1 MDNYLADFENN
12 GGAAKGGRRGFGF
25 KTVLLACLLCSVIS
39 VAVSW
44 GVCTSLLA
52 DNSQVMQNEQ
62 SGSETDLQLENQEAL
77 GLNIHST
84 PLVSGVDDEATINV
98 GKNVSPAVVFIS
110 NIQNMRSFG
119 YYGWRSSL
127 GSQSQE
133 VVAST
138 GSGVI
143 YSADGYI
150 ITNNHVVAGAER
162 LSVTLFDGTS
172 YLAEVIGRD
181 ERTDLAVIKI
191 EPEGELT
198 VATFGDSE
206 KLVVGERAIAIGNPG
221 GENFTNSLTQGVIS
235 GLDRSI
241 STSDGTVLKVVQTD
255 AAINPGNSGGALC
268 NARGE
273 VIGINTI
280 KISMTGY
287 EGMGFAIPSNDVLN
301 ICQQLIEQGKVVRP
315 ALGVG
320 IVCNMTPQLAYY
332 NNIATETGV
341 VVVPTPGGAAAEAG
355 LKDYDVIVALDDQK
369 VESFSELQTIIFEH
383 EIGDTI
389 KVSVVRGEETLD
401 YNITLQELDD

>member
-1 MDNYLADFENN
+1 M
-12 GGAAKGGRRGFGF
+12 
-25 KTVLLACLLCSVIS
+25 
-39 VAVSW
+39 
-44 GVCTSLLA
+44 
-52 DNSQVMQNEQ
+52 
-62 SGSETDLQLENQEAL
+62 
-77 GLNIHST
+77 
-84 PLVSGVDDEATINV
+84 
-98 GKNVSPAVVFIS
+98 
-110 NIQNMRSFG
+110 
-119 YYGWRSSL
+119 
-127 GSQSQE
+127 
-133 VVAST
+133 
-138 GSGVI
+138 
-143 YSADGYI
+143 
-150 ITNNHVVAGAER
+150 
-162 LSVTLFDGTS
+162 
-172 YLAEVIGRD
+172 
-181 ERTDLAVIKI
+181 
-191 EPEGELT
+191 
-198 VATFGDSE
+198 
-206 KLVVGERAIAIGNPG
+206 
-221 GENFTNSLTQGVIS
+221 
-235 GLDRSI
+235 
-241 STSDGTVLKVVQTD
+241 QTD